1 LVASRATVSAE
12 VAQALTPALA
22 LAGAV
27 GEVVVSWAGD
37 VLAEEDP
44 PPEAVAVP
52 HAAIRAAPQSSPAV
66 APPRRAVA
74 DGLIWNPPVLAR
86 VPNTAQQA

>member
-1 LVASRATVSAE
+1 MLPAAPFPLVASRATVSAE
-12 VAQALTPALA
+12 VAQALTLVLA
-22 LAGAV
+22 LADAV
-27 GEVVVSWAGD
+27 GEVVVFWAGE

-52 HAAIRAAPQSSPAV
+52 HAAIRAAAQSSPAV

-74 DGLIWNPPVLAR
+74 DGLIWNPPVLAK
-86 VPNTAQQA
+86 